1 MPIASPCNYTL
12 IRASGPDAKRPQ
24 GIIRLSRRVTHSDTS
39 RDSRVDLV
47 IRHGMVLED
56 LMQKGRKLTVLL
68 KKIKDIFS

>member
-12 IRASGPDAKRPQ
+12 IRASGGPDAKRPQ
-24 GIIRLSRRVTHSDTS
+24 GIIRLSRRVTHSVTS

-56 LMQKGRKLTVLL
+56 LMQKGRNITVLL
-68 KKIKDIFS
+68 KKSRNV